1 MLSERKPEAGKVFV
15 SACKRENYCD
25 IYDCECRL
33 KWFLSFDGKRK
44 KTKTL
49 TFVVV
54 QRLHFIQI
62 LFFSSFEN
70 AKKTTIIFLP
80 FFFERLLSV
89 LLAIM
94 GPFFVAFGFLVFL
107 PLFVYFVLE
116 KNYSLQ
122 SRISF
127 QIRLR
132 ESLKFIQLGLAK
144 LNLTF

>member
-1 MLSERKPEAGKVFV
+1 MKIWNMFRERKPEAGKVFV

-33 KWFLSFDGKRK
+33 KWFQSFDGKNENVDICCRS
-44 KTKTL
+44 TTS
-49 TFVVV
+49 FYSDS
-54 QRLHFIQI
+54 
-62 LFFSSFEN
+62 LFFSFEN

-116 KNYSLQ
+116 KNYSL
-122 SRISF
+122 
-127 QIRLR
+127 
-132 ESLKFIQLGLAK
+132 
-144 LNLTF
+144 